1 MAIDGLVDTE
11 TAARLLGVSSR
22 RVNQLADTGDIIK
35 ASRGL
40 YDRLSIER
48 HLVSR
53 RGTAGRA
60 WDATTAWAAIALLS
74 GPHLRPDWFSERST
88 YRLEANLRAITAIDL
103 VAKARHRASIHV
115 YAGHSSAA
123 RMIRGAVV
131 ARDWSI
137 VGLAGEIGDS
147 VDGYLGAEELASVV
161 EQYALVESSSGNV
174 TLRVTD
180 FNMKTVRALA
190 KASDVLIALDAAGS
204 VDARARGVGERVL
217 ERALARFR
225 ERR

>member
-53 RGTAGRA
+53 RGTEGRA
-60 WDATTAWAAIALLS
+60 WDSTTAWAAIALLS
-74 GPHLRPDWFSERST
+74 GPHMRPDWFSERST
-88 YRLEANLRAITAIDL
+88 YRLQANLRAITATEL

-115 YAGHSSAA
+115 YTGHSSAA
-123 RMIRGAVV
+123 RMIRDTVV

-147 VDGYLGAEELASVV
+147 VDGYVGAAELESVV
-161 EQYALVESSSGNV
+161 EQYALVASNSGNV

-190 KASDVLIALDAAGS
+190 KASDVLVALDAAGA
-204 VDARARGVGERVL
+204 VDARARGVGELVL

>member
-1 MAIDGLVDTE
+1 MTIDGLVDTE

-22 RVNQLADTGDIIK
+22 RVNQLAGTGDIIK

-88 YRLEANLRAITAIDL
+88 YRLEANLRAITATDL

-115 YAGHSSAA
+115 YIGHSSAA
-123 RMIRGAVV
+123 RMIRGTVV

-137 VGLAGEIGDS
+137 VGLAGEIRDS
-147 VDGYLGAEELASVV
+147 VDGYVGAEELASVV
-161 EQYALVESSSGNV
+161 EQYALVASTSGNV

-180 FNMKTVRALA
+180 FNMLTVRALA
-190 KASDVLIALDAAGS
+190 KASDVLVALDAAGS